1 MSATPGPVL
10 RGAWGRGLADPWYA
24 AALDTSSAVPL
35 ADIPTGWADAEP
47 GQIDEAASRLETA
60 RRDRADWITRRFFQ
74 LCEHP
79 RTRERTL
86 AAVRSSA
93 GEAVAGR
100 LLIGIVGRLLK
111 ASLGRSR
118 RVDDSAVTA
127 ELVAAQ
133 LAGIAVLRYVTEA
146 EPIASLPVEDL
157 VARVAPAVR
166 ATLSG

>member
-1 MSATPGPVL
+1 MAML
-10 RGAWGRGLADPWYA
+10 RAGHLTADLWYA
-24 AALDTSSAVPL
+24 AALDSATALPMDPSEL
-35 ADIPTGWADAEP
+35 PDPHDA
-47 GQIDEAASRLETA
+47 EAASVPDQAAAPVIE
-60 RRDRADWITRRFFQ
+60 DRATWITRRFFT

-100 LLIGIVGRLLK
+100 LLVGAVGRLMR

-118 RVDDSAVTA
+118 RVDESVVTA
-127 ELVAAQ
+127 ELIAAQ

-146 EPIASLPVEDL
+146 EPVASMPVEDL